1 MTGTTSRTQEEAA
14 APVELS
20 TLRFLLSV
28 APERLLKINADT
40 ASAKPALDRWSVKEE
55 LGHLVDS
62 ASNNHERIV
71 RAKLQEQRGWLSYNG
86 ERWVRLHAYQQ
97 REWAEIVDL
106 WRALNNQLLKAAEAL
121 SAADWSIAFP
131 LDGSE
136 PITLSRLF
144 KEYVEHIQHH
154 LRHIGIEIK
163 EP

>member
-1 MTGTTSRTQEEAA
+1 MTETMNSTQEETA
-14 APVELS
+14 APAELF

-28 APERLLKINADT
+28 APERLLKINGAT
-40 ASAKPALDRWSVKEE
+40 ASAKPASDRWSAKEE

-71 RAKLQEQRGWLSYNG
+71 RAKLKEQRSWLSYNG

-106 WRALNNQLLKAAEAL
+106 WRALNDQLLKVTEAL

-154 LRHIGIEIK
+154 LRHIGIEIM